1 MSKRRDKL
9 KERLEAVSKNN
20 VAFIEA
26 FGPEIHWGEHKKEV
40 EESRL
45 LKDMETSI
53 ELLEEALENVTLKE
67 EIRALKEFKKK
78 EEAKDKL
85 EKLGLSVEDLKA
97 ILG

>member
-9 KERLEAVSKNN
+9 KARLEAVSKNN
-20 VAFIEA
+20 VAYVEA
-26 FGPEIHWGEHKKEV
+26 FGAEKHWGEHKKDIES
-40 EESRL
+40 SRL

-67 EIRALKEFKKK
+67 EIKTLKEFKRK

-85 EKLGLSVEDLKA
+85 EKLGLSVEDLKE
-97 ILG
+97 LLR

>member
-1 MSKRRDKL
+1 
-9 KERLEAVSKNN
+9 
-20 VAFIEA
+20 
-26 FGPEIHWGEHKKEV
+26 
-40 EESRL
+40 
-45 LKDMETSI
+45 METSI